1 VRLRED
7 VVYAVRLFRRQ
18 PAIVGMTIAG
28 LALAIGIST
37 AAFTIIDLTVAPRH
51 GVPAPHRVAS
61 LRSVAGT
68 AGDDGMPL
76 QHADYL
82 ALREIASA
90 ADVTACFW
98 SSTGST
104 VRLGAAEAEQTF
116 RSGQFAVVSGNYFTV
131 IGGKAATGRTLSDS
145 DDAPGAPSTVV
156 LRHAFWTRQF
166 GGDVSV
172 LGRTIWFNDEPA
184 TVVGVAEPTFRGTCD
199 GEMGWTSLPA
209 FLQRNRIS
217 QARLLKPGEPARPLF
232 DLVRVFV
239 RPRGDET
246 LQSIEPAI
254 NALAT
259 RIFTKDGSV
268 DARGRT
274 PIRLRPIDEL
284 NQSERT
290 RLLASGVLIALLLLI
305 ACANVTNLLLASATG
320 RIREIGTRLALGAR
334 RGQIVRML
342 LTESLLL
349 GVVGAAAGLVIAL
362 WATPTLAHLMGE
374 QAAQDDLAPSLRVLG
389 FMVLVAIGAS
399 ALAGLAPARRS
410 ARLDLTSAVKSDLSG
425 RPRGLSGS
433 RLRSTLIAVQSAI
446 AVVLLIL
453 AGLATRVVV
462 KASGAELGADVPRL
476 VNVTIQFKDVD
487 DDSRRFFVDV
497 AKTRLRELTGVDNAT
512 RVVFPLFGHGG
523 AHGRLV
529 SGGSVN
535 FNYADADYFATAGIR
550 LVGGRTFSL
559 DEVRTTARVA
569 VISES
574 LAKTYWSDGNPI
586 GDSMERLWGADDR
599 EGASL
604 TSWNRK
610 PAGTRI
616 IGVVAETWADLLD
629 RSRPVIYLPLHPGT
643 EQRESLVVRAGPA
656 TDPDSL
662 HALIRDA
669 LKSLDSRVSIT
680 VESADANRRAQ
691 LAYPVSRAML
701 GGLLGFTALALAL
714 VGLFG
719 VTAFSVA
726 QRRHE
731 VAVRLAIGASRGGIL
746 RMLIGASMRPVIAG
760 VGGGLLFSKPV
771 LDVLQAVIGHQG
783 RIFDV
788 APYDGYALGGAVL
801 GMCIA
806 AIAAAAAPARHAMN
820 VDAAEVL
827 KQA

>member
-1 VRLRED
+1 
-7 VVYAVRLFRRQ
+7 
-18 PAIVGMTIAG
+18 
-28 LALAIGIST
+28 
-37 AAFTIIDLTVAPRH
+37 
-51 GVPAPHRVAS
+51 
-61 LRSVAGT
+61 
-68 AGDDGMPL
+68 
-76 QHADYL
+76 
-82 ALREIASA
+82 
-90 ADVTACFW
+90 
-98 SSTGST
+98 
-104 VRLGAAEAEQTF
+104 
-116 RSGQFAVVSGNYFTV
+116 
-131 IGGKAATGRTLSDS
+131 
-145 DDAPGAPSTVV
+145 
-156 LRHAFWTRQF
+156 
-166 GGDVSV
+166 
-172 LGRTIWFNDEPA
+172 
-184 TVVGVAEPTFRGTCD
+184 
-199 GEMGWTSLPA
+199 
-209 FLQRNRIS
+209 
-217 QARLLKPGEPARPLF
+217 
-232 DLVRVFV
+232 
-239 RPRGDET
+239 
-246 LQSIEPAI
+246 
-254 NALAT
+254 
-259 RIFTKDGSV
+259 
-268 DARGRT
+268 
-274 PIRLRPIDEL
+274 
-284 NQSERT
+284 
-290 RLLASGVLIALLLLI
+290 
-305 ACANVTNLLLASATG
+305 
-320 RIREIGTRLALGAR
+320 
-334 RGQIVRML
+334 ML

-374 QAAQDDLAPSLRVLG
+374 QAAQDDLAPNVRVFG

-410 ARLDLTSAVKSDLSG
+410 AGLDLTSALKSDLSG

-476 VNVTIQFKDVD
+476 VNVLIQFKDVD
-487 DDSRRFFVDV
+487 DDSRRFFVDA

-512 RVVFPLFGHGG
+512 RVVFPLFAGHTG
-523 AHGRLV
+523 ATGMLV
-529 SGGSVN
+529 SGARVS
-535 FNYADADYFATAGIR
+535 FNQADADYFPTAGIR
-550 LVGGRTFSL
+550 VVRGRTFTSE
-559 DEVRTTARVA
+559 EVRLTARVA

-574 LAKTYWSDGNPI
+574 LAQTYWSDGNPI
-586 GDSMERLWGADDR
+586 GHSMERLWGADDP
-599 EGASL
+599 EGASMMR
-604 TSWNRK
+604 WNRK

-616 IGVVAETWADLLD
+616 IGVVGETRSTLD
-629 RSRPVIYLPLHPGT
+629 DSRPVIYLPLHPGT
-643 EQRESLVVRAGPA
+643 DEQRESLVVRAGTA

-662 HALIRDA
+662 HAPIRDA

-760 VGGGLLFSKPV
+760 VGGGLLLSKPV

-788 APYDGYALGGAVL
+788 APYDGYALGGAVI
-801 GMCIA
+801 GMCLA

>member
-1 VRLRED
+1 MRLRED
-7 VVYAVRLFRRQ
+7 VIYAVRLFRRQ

-51 GVPAPHRVAS
+51 GVPAPHRVAT

-82 ALREIASA
+82 ALRESASA

-116 RSGQFAVVSGNYFTV
+116 RSGQFAVVSGNYFAV

-145 DDAPGAPSTVV
+145 DDAPGAPNAVV
-156 LRHAFWTRQF
+156 LRHAFWTKHF
-166 GGDVSV
+166 SGDASV
-172 LGRTIWFNDEPA
+172 LGRTIWVDDAAA
-184 TVVGVAEPTFRGTCD
+184 TVVGVAEPAFRGTCD

-209 FLQRNRIS
+209 FLERTRVS

-232 DLVRVFV
+232 DLVRVFL
-239 RPRGDET
+239 RPRGDDP
-246 LQSIEPAI
+246 LHRIQPSI
-254 NALAT
+254 NAIAT
-259 RIFTKDGSV
+259 GILTKSGTV
-268 DARGRT
+268 DARGRV

-284 NQSERT
+284 RQDGRT

-320 RIREIGTRLALGAR
+320 RIREIGTRLALGAK

-349 GVVGAAAGLVIAL
+349 GTVGALAGLLIAL

-374 QAAQDDLAPSLRVLG
+374 QAAPADLAPNARVFG
-389 FMVLVAIGAS
+389 FMVLVAIVAS

-425 RPRGLSGS
+425 RPRGLSGY

-476 VNVTIQFKDVD
+476 VNVTILFKNVD
-487 DDSRRFFVDV
+487 DDSRRFFVDA
-497 AKTRLRELTGVDNAT
+497 AKTRLRGLTGVDHVT
-512 RVVFPLFGHGG
+512 RVLFPLFSDGG

-535 FNYADADYFATAGIR
+535 FNQADADYFATAGIR
-550 LVGGRTFSL
+550 VVRGRSFTA
-559 DEVRTTARVA
+559 DEVRSTARVA

-586 GDSMERLWGADDR
+586 GDSMERLWGGDDR
-599 EGASL
+599 EGESL
-604 TSWNRK
+604 TNWNSK

-616 IGVVAETWADLLD
+616 IGVVAETWADLRN
-629 RSRPVIYLPLHPGT
+629 RSRPVIYRPLHPGT
-643 EQRESLVVRAGPA
+643 APRESLVVRAASA

-662 HALIRDA
+662 HAPIRDA
-669 LKSLDSRVSIT
+669 VKSLDSRVSIT
-680 VESADANRRAQ
+680 VESADTNRRAQ

-746 RMLIGASMRPVIAG
+746 RMLIGASMRPVLAGIA
-760 VGGGLLFSKPV
+760 GGLLLSKPL
-771 LDVLQAVIGHQG
+771 LDVLQAVVGLQS
-783 RIFDV
+783 RVFDV
-788 APYDGYALGGAVL
+788 TPYDGYALVGAVIA
-801 GMCIA
+801 MCVA
-806 AIAAAAAPARHAMN
+806 ASAAAAMPARHAMN

>member
-7 VVYAVRLFRRQ
+7 VVYASRLFRRQ

-51 GVPAPHRVAS
+51 GVPDPHSVAT

-68 AGDDGMPL
+68 AGDDGLPI

-82 ALREIASA
+82 ALREGASA
-90 ADVTACFW
+90 ADITACFLY
-98 SSTGST
+98 STGST
-104 VRLGAAEAEQTF
+104 VRLAAEEAERTF
-116 RSGQFAVVSGNYFTV
+116 RSGQFAAVSGNYFAV
-131 IGGKAATGRTLSDS
+131 IGGKAAIGRTLSDS
-145 DDAPGAPSTVV
+145 DDTPGAPNTVV
-156 LRHAFWTRQF
+156 LRHAFWTTQF
-166 GGDVSV
+166 GGDASV
-172 LGRTIWFNDEPA
+172 LGRTIWFNDEPS
-184 TVVGVAEPTFRGTCD
+184 TVVGIAEPAFRGACD

-209 FLQRNRIS
+209 FLERNRIS

-239 RPRGDET
+239 RPHGDET
-246 LQSIEPAI
+246 LQSVEPAI

-284 NQSERT
+284 SQRERT

-374 QAAQDDLAPSLRVLG
+374 QAAPDDLAPNLRVFG

-487 DDSRRFFVDV
+487 DDSRRFFVDA

-550 LVGGRTFSL
+550 LVGGRTFSV

-574 LAKTYWSDGNPI
+574 LAKTYWSDRNPI

-616 IGVVAETWADLLD
+616 IGVAAETWADLTD

-643 EQRESLVVRAGPA
+643 ETRESLVVRAGIA

-662 HALIRDA
+662 NAPIRDA

-731 VAVRLAIGASRGGIL
+731 IAVRLAIGASRGGIL

-760 VGGGLLFSKPV
+760 VGGGLLLSKPV

-788 APYDGYALGGAVL
+788 TPYDGYALGGAVIA
-801 GMCIA
+801 MCIA